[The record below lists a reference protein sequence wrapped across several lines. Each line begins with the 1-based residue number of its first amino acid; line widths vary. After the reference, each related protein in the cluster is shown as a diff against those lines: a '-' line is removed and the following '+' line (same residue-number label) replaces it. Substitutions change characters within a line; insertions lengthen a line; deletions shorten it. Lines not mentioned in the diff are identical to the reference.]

1 MYGRN
6 RRSPSPGDRRGGGRG
21 GGRYHILIK
30 NIAFEVDWKKLKDI
44 IKVGYNI
51 YDRKFQCSQ
60 DEGIEPKFAQIVEN
74 RGRSAGFGFAAFH
87 SESDMRQA
95 CQRLARKNV
104 CGRDLFVIEDN
115 DLNQLEKLK
124 QDKVIL
130 LILRI

>member
-1 MYGRN
+1 MN
-6 RRSPSPGDRRGGGRG
+6 DRRGGGRG

-44 IKVGYNI
+44 IK
-51 YDRKFQCSQ
+51 

-87 SESDMRQA
+87 SESEMRQA

-104 CGRDLFVIEDN
+104 
-115 DLNQLEKLK
+115 
-124 QDKVIL
+124 
-130 LILRI
+130 